1 MAQVDYNVWLDK
13 GRFDDAERV
22 YQEHLAQLK
31 AGGCKGACPS
41 SVTAA
46 TSGKSLLACEI
57 ARAREH
63 IQMTLSGSDSVSY
76 NAAGG
81 GSGAGCKLGARVD
94 ILEKENKEFRSII
107 ENLTRRL
114 AALESGSAVVK
125 TTPEISRCPPLKAPE
140 AKKEAEEEDGDDF
153 ELFGSD
159 EEEEK
164 VDADAD
170 RVRQERLAAYEAKKA
185 KKPVVVA
192 KSNIILD
199 VKPWDDE
206 TDMAKLEEC
215 VRSIE
220 MDGLL
225 WGASKLVPLAYV
237 IKKLQISLVVEDDK
251 VSTDELEERLLA
263 FEDYIQSMDIAA
275 FNKI

>member
-1 MAQVDYNVWLDK
+1 MSNCPPLK
-13 GRFDDAERV
+13 LDDAERV

-31 AGGCKGACPS
+31 AGGCKGS
-41 SVTAA
+41 STSSATAA
-46 TSGKSLLACEI
+46 VSGKSPLACEI

-63 IQMTLSGSDSVSY
+63 IQMTLSGSDGVGY
-76 NAAGG
+76 NATSSSGG
-81 GSGAGCKLGARVD
+81 GCKLGQRVEA
-94 ILEKENKEFRSII
+94 LEKENKELRSII
-107 ENLTRRL
+107 DNLTRRL
-114 AALESGSAVVK
+114 AALESGSSGAA
-125 TTPEISRCPPLKAPE
+125 PAPQMSNCPPLKPPIKAEPKEE
-140 AKKEAEEEDGDDF
+140 AEDGDDF

-164 VDADAD
+164 VDAEAD
-170 RVRQERLAAYEAKKA
+170 RVRQERLAAYEAKKS
-185 KKPVVVA
+185 KKPVVIA

-225 WGASKLVPLAYV
+225 WGASKLVPLAYG
-237 IKKLQISLVVEDDK
+237 IKKLQISVVVEDDK